1 MNIKTTSIALPLVLT
16 LAACA
21 GQEELTPAAQQER
34 ELACQDLQ
42 LESLYA
48 ETDEE
53 RGIAQD
59 KIDALKCN
67 KAVTSAEKRRRD
79 ADHNRSM
86 RSRAGQSP
94 GADISSR
101 QPEF

>member
-1 MNIKTTSIALPLVLT
+1 MNIKTASIALPLVLT
-16 LAACA
+16 IAACA

-34 ELACQDLQ
+34 ELACQNLQ
-42 LESLYA
+42 LETLYA

-53 RGIAQD
+53 RGVAQD
-59 KIDALKCN
+59 KIDSLECN

-79 ADHNRSM
+79 ADHNQSM

-94 GADISSR
+94 GANISSR
-101 QPEF
+101 RPEF